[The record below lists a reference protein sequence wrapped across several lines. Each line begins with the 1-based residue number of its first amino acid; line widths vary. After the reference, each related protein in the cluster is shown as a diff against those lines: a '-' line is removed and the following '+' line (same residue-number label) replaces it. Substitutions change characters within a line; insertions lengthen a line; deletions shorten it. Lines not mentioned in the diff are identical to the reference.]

1 MRANNA
7 GPANLSRMLRRP
19 PVVLGTLLVLAT
31 ALWIGYPHLD
41 FSAAD
46 CTRTLRVTAT
56 PEIVPVIR
64 AAADRMNDPC
74 ARVVVRAEESA
85 TTGGVLAE
93 ARADQPD
100 VWVPEST
107 VWLQRTQAERA
118 WELPVGGTSVA
129 TSPVVLGVARPTAD
143 RLGTPL
149 TWAKVLGSGARA
161 GLPDPIRD
169 PVGLSALLGVRDLP
183 DATRVLRGL
192 SQHTE
197 ERAADLFDRLSG
209 PSPLAAFP
217 LSEHDLLT
225 NPGTDLVEVR
235 PPGPV
240 PSLDYPYTVMPR
252 SGERALAQKLL
263 ATLLSDASGPA
274 LTDAHL
280 RPPGKTPVVPDTDV
294 ADELLNQWAAINLSG
309 RLSILVDVSGSM
321 AEAVPGTGLDRMG
334 VTLAATEAGFG
345 LVKPTTEVSL
355 TLFSTRLD
363 GPRDYQELLPMR
375 TVAEHKE
382 GDSIARLRAVR
393 AIENGATGLY
403 DSVAALYTK
412 ARGEWEPGR
421 LNVVVVLTD
430 GRNEDSDGIDL
441 PTLRAKLTALQ
452 DKRRPL
458 PLIAIGI
465 GPDASLDELTTMAS
479 LTGGRAFTA
488 PDPTALPEIFYTALS
503 GMLCQPPL
511 CKP

>member
-1 MRANNA
+1 MRANNE
-7 GPANLSRMLRRP
+7 GPTSLSRMLRRP

-31 ALWIGYPHLD
+31 ALWIGYPHIS
-41 FSAAD
+41 FSSAD

-56 PEIVPVIR
+56 SEIVPVIR

-85 TTGGVLAE
+85 TTSGALAE

-129 TSPVVLGVARPTAD
+129 TSPVVLGVARKTAD
-143 RLGTPL
+143 SLGTPL
-149 TWAKVLGSGARA
+149 TWARVLGANVRA
-161 GLPDPIRD
+161 GLPDPVRD

-209 PSPLAAFP
+209 TSPLAAFP
-217 LSEHDLLT
+217 LSEHDLLASDV
-225 NPGTDLVEVR
+225 DLVEVR

-263 ATLLSDASGPA
+263 ATLLSDAGGPA

-382 GDSIARLRAVR
+382 GDSMARLRAVR

-403 DSVAALYTK
+403 DSVDALYTK
-412 ARGEWEPGR
+412 AREEWEPGR

-430 GRNEDSDGIDL
+430 GRNEDSDGIDRA
-441 PTLRAKLTALQ
+441 TLLARLGALQ

-479 LTGGRAFTA
+479 TTGGRAFTA